1 MSTLPYPEQR
11 MVRHVLGPLR
21 PQLPILPHVH
31 SSPRGDHGRDEIQG
45 RNNYDRISILSS
57 IRTGRSNAARHARRT
72 GPQRRGAEGLVGLY
86 CPSSQD
92 RCRDAR
98 SIARHCAPRR
108 RSPRSGSVCLDPNDP
123 TSLVALMELA
133 AKAHPREFPAWWT
146 IVKRELLREGSDDP
160 VPPDT
165 YRKRQ
170 KRSVEA
176 PAPSGDGHPTTGSER
191 SGQGG
196 RGGWGGRGGHG
207 GQGGGGG
214 KGGRGGGGGGGKGSR
229 GGGADDRDA
238 YNGDQNES
246 PRDQYPRTG
255 NETSERRP
263 AGPGESNQRS
273 VAADDRGGDD
283 GAEMS
288 SPQCEF
294 RCYRMDM
301 LTAQTCRATRMRTL
315 RRQQLSPQTLQP
327 LRSATSTTT
336 ERVSTPADGCIKFG
350 A

>member
-1 MSTLPYPEQR
+1 MTVSQFCQASGLEDQMPHDMLDGPDLNDEELRVLWDFIALVRRIAAAMPDPLPDTVPR
-11 MVRHVLGPLR
+11 ADVPLG
-21 PQLPILPHVH
+21 
-31 SSPRGDHGRDEIQG
+31 
-45 RNNYDRISILSS
+45 
-57 IRTGRSNAARHARRT
+57 
-72 GPQRRGAEGLVGLY
+72 
-86 CPSSQD
+86 QD
-92 RCRDAR
+92 Q
-98 SIARHCAPRR
+98 
-108 RSPRSGSVCLDPNDP
+108 SVCLDPNDP

-336 ERVSTPADGCIKFG
+336 ERVSTPADGCITFG

>member
-1 MSTLPYPEQR
+1 MIQGPKRVAAQPIVDITSPALPLIHFSLHVVHTAENVPPTL
-11 MVRHVLGPLR
+11 
-21 PQLPILPHVH
+21 H
-31 SSPRGDHGRDEIQG
+31 SSPTLNAQ
-45 RNNYDRISILSS
+45 NYPASS
-57 IRTGRSNAARHARRT
+57 LNTMPFTVR
-72 GPQRRGAEGLVGLY
+72 
-86 CPSSQD
+86 
-92 RCRDAR
+92 
-98 SIARHCAPRR
+98 
-108 RSPRSGSVCLDPNDP
+108 
-123 TSLVALMELA
+123 
-133 AKAHPREFPAWWT
+133 
-146 IVKRELLREGSDDP
+146 
-160 VPPDT
+160 
-165 YRKRQ
+165 
-170 KRSVEA
+170 
-176 PAPSGDGHPTTGSER
+176 GSELE
-191 SGQGG
+191 
-196 RGGWGGRGGHG
+196 
-207 GQGGGGG
+207 
-214 KGGRGGGGGGGKGSR
+214 GSR